1 MDTRRWQQLQA
12 LFHQAMALEPERQA
26 EFIAGIDDGQLRDE
40 LRALVDTGEG
50 TGDFLAQPLLS
61 GSGDEPAQA
70 DLAGQRFGAYRLLR
84 PLGQGGMGVVYL
96 GERADGEFEHSV
108 AVKVMRS
115 SWLPPRMLE
124 RFRSERQILAQ
135 LEHPNIARL
144 LDGGTTAQGQPYLVM
159 EYIDGEPIDRYC
171 TRHRLSTRQ
180 RLNLF
185 LDVCAAVSH
194 AHRQLVVHRDLKPG
208 NILVTAGGVVKL
220 LDFGIAKLL
229 AADADGAAA
238 DSARTQTRLLQG
250 ATMTPEYASPE
261 QVRGDPVTTASDIY
275 SLGILLYELLTGM
288 TPYRLGASTL
298 GEVERIVCQTPATRP
313 SHAIGHSSARERI
326 RADLPLRRLRSELSG
341 DLDTIVLTAL
351 RKEPDHRYPSV
362 EQLAADIRRHLDGY
376 PIQARPATRRY
387 RLDRFMRRNALGV
400 AATVAVVLA
409 LFAGAAA
416 AWMGMLEA
424 RRQAEL
430 AQTRQQELEQVVR
443 FQQSMLSGLDPQAVG
458 TDIIGGLRQQYRESF
473 GDAADA
479 DALEQALSGYD
490 DIAASV
496 NATDLARDI
505 IDRFVLARAVE
516 AIGKDFSGQPAQQ
529 ADLYQAVFDVY
540 MDIGLRAPMPE
551 LAERIVV
558 LRGQTLPEG
567 DARILAARADAVLA
581 YFQNARYD
589 EAETLARSI
598 IEAAAATAASPAR
611 HEAVASAMDSLAL
624 VLVEQGRNAEA
635 VQAAGEALAHVTGG
649 DDPDD
654 ADPTMRA
661 NALSTLGYVHART
674 QQLEQAL
681 DYFRQA
687 AALFEAGTP
696 RHLGIQINI
705 AAALGSLSRS
715 DEALEVNQQL
725 FDAMESRHGE
735 RHPQTLRVMNNLAN
749 NLLHLG
755 RTAEALR
762 WFERV
767 VAVRTETLGSADP
780 QTLRAQLNL
789 GSAYTRVGRH
799 DEALALLD
807 SVVGQRRRQLGDR
820 HLDTLNAM
828 EVKAEILAALGR
840 GREARALVGEVV
852 DAVTGNLGTQHRRSL
867 QARHAQIRVANRSGD
882 FQLAAAL
889 SAPLLE
895 EHMQDQGAGHP
906 ATLSMARYRHT
917 ALTGLGEHEAA
928 ADLHRRLLQPLLEA
942 DPQTLDFQSRHLR
955 QELLEEAAAGGN

>member
-1 MDTRRWQQLQA
+1 
-12 LFHQAMALEPERQA
+12 
-26 EFIAGIDDGQLRDE
+26 
-40 LRALVDTGEG
+40 
-50 TGDFLAQPLLS
+50 
-61 GSGDEPAQA
+61 
-70 DLAGQRFGAYRLLR
+70 
-84 PLGQGGMGVVYL
+84 
-96 GERADGEFEHSV
+96 
-108 AVKVMRS
+108 
-115 SWLPPRMLE
+115 
-124 RFRSERQILAQ
+124 
-135 LEHPNIARL
+135 
-144 LDGGTTAQGQPYLVM
+144 
-159 EYIDGEPIDRYC
+159 
-171 TRHRLSTRQ
+171 
-180 RLNLF
+180 
-185 LDVCAAVSH
+185 
-194 AHRQLVVHRDLKPG
+194 
-208 NILVTAGGVVKL
+208 
-220 LDFGIAKLL
+220 
-229 AADADGAAA
+229 
-238 DSARTQTRLLQG
+238 
-250 ATMTPEYASPE
+250 
-261 QVRGDPVTTASDIY
+261 
-275 SLGILLYELLTGM
+275 
-288 TPYRLGASTL
+288 
-298 GEVERIVCQTPATRP
+298 
-313 SHAIGHSSARERI
+313 
-326 RADLPLRRLRSELSG
+326 
-341 DLDTIVLTAL
+341 
-351 RKEPDHRYPSV
+351 
-362 EQLAADIRRHLDGY
+362 
-376 PIQARPATRRY
+376 
-387 RLDRFMRRNALGV
+387 
-400 AATVAVVLA
+400 
-409 LFAGAAA
+409 
-416 AWMGMLEA
+416 
-424 RRQAEL
+424 
-430 AQTRQQELEQVVR
+430 
-443 FQQSMLSGLDPQAVG
+443 
-458 TDIIGGLRQQYRESF
+458 
-473 GDAADA
+473 
-479 DALEQALSGYD
+479 
-490 DIAASV
+490 
-496 NATDLARDI
+496 
-505 IDRFVLARAVE
+505 
-516 AIGKDFSGQPAQQ
+516 
-529 ADLYQAVFDVY
+529 

-807 SVVGQRRRQLGDR
+807 SVVGQRRKQLGDQ

-852 DAVTGNLGTQHRRSL
+852 DAVTGNRHAAPAQPAGAMRRSGSPT
-867 QARHAQIRVANRSGD
+867 AVAISSRRGAVGAVAGRACKTVRRRASG
-882 FQLAAAL
+882 
-889 SAPLLE
+889 
-895 EHMQDQGAGHP
+895 
-906 ATLSMARYRHT
+906 TLSMARYRHT